1 MRIRNK
7 TKKYRK
13 HRQHRKVKNTPKKR
27 LYKKS
32 IKKGGYQGTT
42 PQRTINPK
50 YIEIQFKG
58 IPRDALTGGITM
70 LSDTMINEVK
80 IGLKKDLKEFYIPKA
95 LDNCRDEVGNNG
107 CPTENNIKIS
117 TIKYDKERYT
127 YTIQFK
133 IMCVGC
139 LDSDYE
145 FLKDELT
152 TATKTFYYNNT
163 DYKFSV
169 SF

>member
-1 MRIRNK
+1 MFFDEEMLLGLRLK
-7 TKKYRK
+7 TL
-13 HRQHRKVKNTPKKR
+13 N
-27 LYKKS
+27 
-32 IKKGGYQGTT
+32 
-42 PQRTINPK
+42 K
-50 YIEIQFKG
+50 YIDKLLI
-58 IPRDALTGGITM
+58 
-70 LSDTMINEVK
+70 
-80 IGLKKDLKEFYIPKA
+80 
-95 LDNCRDEVGNNG
+95 
-107 CPTENNIKIS
+107 ENNIKIS

>member
-1 MRIRNK
+1 MRNK
-7 TKKYRK
+7 SNKSKKSK
-13 HRQHRKVKNTPKKR
+13 KNRKVKNTTKKR
-27 LYKKS
+27 HLHRKT
-32 IKKGGYQGTT
+32 KKGGYQGTT
-42 PQRTINPK
+42 PQRTITPN

-80 IGLKKDLKEFYIPKA
+80 IGLKKDLKEFFIPKA

-107 CPTENNIKIS
+107 CPTENNIKVSI
-117 TIKYDKERYT
+117 IKYDKERYT